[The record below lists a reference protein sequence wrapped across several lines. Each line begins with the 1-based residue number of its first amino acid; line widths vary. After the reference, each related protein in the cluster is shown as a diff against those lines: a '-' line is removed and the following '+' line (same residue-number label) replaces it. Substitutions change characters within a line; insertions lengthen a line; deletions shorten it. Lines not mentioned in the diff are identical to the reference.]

1 MNMSLPSKAF
11 TGAMIARVLFIG
23 SLASADP
30 PLGRLP
36 VAVEVSRNSNTEFAV
51 FAEPGVM
58 WKCGG
63 GQCSGSVDRRPT
75 AAMSACKGV
84 ARKMTRVLA
93 FRVAERSFDEDE
105 LLTCNGGNVEAS
117 PK

>member
-1 MNMSLPSKAF
+1 MKISQPAKAS
-11 TGAMIARVLFIG
+11 TGAMIAKVLFIG
-23 SLASADP
+23 FLASAAP

-51 FAEPGVM
+51 FAEPAVM

-63 GQCSGSVDRRPT
+63 GQCSGTVDSRPA

-93 FRVAERSFDEDE
+93 FRVAGRSFDENE
-105 LLTCNGGNVEAS
+105 LLTCNGGKVDAS
-117 PK
+117 P